1 MYVVELGI
9 GFVIREWINVCG
21 YEILF
26 LVKVLDK

>member
-9 GFVIREWINVCG
+9 GFVIREWINVGG